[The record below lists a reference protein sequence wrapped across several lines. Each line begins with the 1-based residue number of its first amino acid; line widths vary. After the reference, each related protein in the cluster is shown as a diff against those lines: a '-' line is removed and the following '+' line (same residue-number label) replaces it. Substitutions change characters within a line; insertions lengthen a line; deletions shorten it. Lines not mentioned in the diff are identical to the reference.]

1 MNSGPRQAARL
12 FHRRRD
18 LGTIG
23 YISPEALTG
32 GLVDEPPDIFAVGV
46 MVVETFTGMRP
57 FTGQT
62 TEQALAALLHSE
74 YHLPGTSPEIRT
86 LDAIVQR
93 CIAKDPRD
101 RYGSAVEL
109 ATDLIPMLPG
119 CAVLSAPGATAAAD
133 MPTLGPIDREISS

>member
-1 MNSGPRQAARL
+1 
-12 FHRRRD
+12 
-18 LGTIG
+18 
-23 YISPEALTG
+23 
-32 GLVDEPPDIFAVGV
+32 

-101 RYGSAVEL
+101 RYGSAAEL
-109 ATDLIPMLPG
+109 ATDLIPNLAG
-119 CAVLSAPGATAAAD
+119 CAVVRAPGATGRPTRRRSDRSTLHFFLAAERTASLLGAEIGVLSLLHTWGQ
-133 MPTLGPIDREISS
+133 TLVRNPHS

>member
-1 MNSGPRQAARL
+1 M
-12 FHRRRD
+12 
-18 LGTIG
+18 GTIG
-23 YISPEALTG
+23 YMAPEALTG
-32 GLVDEPPDIFAVGV
+32 GLVDERADIFAVGV

-74 YHLPGTSPEIRT
+74 YHLPGTSPAIRT

-101 RYGSAVEL
+101 RYGSAAEL
-109 ATDLIPMLPG
+109 ATDLIPMLAD
-119 CAVLSAPGATAAAD
+119 CAVLPVAGATETSD
-133 MPTLGPIDREISS
+133 TPTLGPIDRSSFS

>member
-1 MNSGPRQAARL
+1 
-12 FHRRRD
+12 
-18 LGTIG
+18 
-23 YISPEALTG
+23 
-32 GLVDEPPDIFAVGV
+32 

-101 RYGSAVEL
+101 RYGSAAEL
-109 ATDLIPMLPG
+109 ATDLIPNLAG
-119 CAVLSAPGATAAAD
+119 CAVVRAPGATGRPTRRRSDRSIAPLLSSSRAHCVPSRGRDRRAEPPPHVGTD
-133 MPTLGPIDREISS
+133 AGPEPSLMMPGIIISCVFRE